1 MTSPELPPTP
11 EDESLEDL
19 LKLNDQLRRQLER
32 GQLVRRGAINRTLI
46 KEKGNIED
54 VVERHEEV
62 TQLVGG
68 LDMPLDKKPGI
79 GHISSRGTKRQGM
92 AMDPKTAERTA
103 RILAAQEQQT
113 LRRAE
118 KKAAQ
123 EVPENTATPRDDRG
137 R

>member
-19 LKLNDQLRRQLER
+19 LKLNVQLSEQLSPPLARSVAVKRSMES
-32 GQLVRRGAINRTLI
+32 II
-46 KEKGNIED
+46 KDHEKVAKRVKDLD
-54 VVERHEEV
+54 V
-62 TQLVGG
+62 
-68 LDMPLDKKPGI
+68 PLDKKPGI
-79 GHISSRGTKRQGM
+79 GHPSSRGAKRQGM
-92 AMDPKTAERTA
+92 AMDPETVERTA

-118 KKAAQ
+118 EKAAQ